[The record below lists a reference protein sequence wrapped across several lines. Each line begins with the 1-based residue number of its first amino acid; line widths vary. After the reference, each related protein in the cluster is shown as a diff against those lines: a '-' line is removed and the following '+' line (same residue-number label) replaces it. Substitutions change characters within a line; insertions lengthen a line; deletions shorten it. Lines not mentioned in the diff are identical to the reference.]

1 MFFIELWSGSLKTN
15 MYFMIF
21 TEHGHSILWPWKWVT
36 STYVLLFKYNCLI
49 EQISTYSEKKI
60 WCTLYALNWNMYM
73 NAMESSMFAK
83 LYNIINV
90 NFQLDTTVFL
100 IWNNFKVRH
109 AYYLFYYTYY
119 LYHFFHTNN
128 EWLRK
133 RNMIISI
140 LPFSDS

>member
-1 MFFIELWSGSLKTN
+1 MKKVKVYDFLFFYILKTEVYWSTGLQIKLSDKSVNCIKKSFKRLFFLHKVHSIMFFIELWSGSLKTN

-49 EQISTYSEKKI
+49 EQISTYSEKKV

-83 LYNIINV
+83 LYKI
-90 NFQLDTTVFL
+90 
-100 IWNNFKVRH
+100 
-109 AYYLFYYTYY
+109 
-119 LYHFFHTNN
+119 
-128 EWLRK
+128 
-133 RNMIISI
+133 M
-140 LPFSDS
+140 